1 MAQADW
7 SIAIGFLV
15 YFIALI
21 IAVIYYVSYRK
32 FSLVLYVASIS
43 TLIFSIFYA
52 IDVFDFSRH
61 LILLTLVISTAVFF
75 GLGKYFKNITYS
87 RDDHLGIS
95 QAKSEPKNKSVN
107 ENNNQNN
114 GE

>member
-1 MAQADW
+1 MAGTADW

-61 LILLTLVISTAVFF
+61 LIMLTLVISTAVFF
-75 GLGKYFKNITYS
+75 MLGKYFKNVNYETQS
-87 RDDHLGIS
+87 HLGIE
-95 QAKSEPKNKSVN
+95 QAKKEKK
-107 ENNNQNN
+107 
-114 GE
+114 

>member
-1 MAQADW
+1 MASADW
-7 SIAIGFLV
+7 SIAVGFLV

-21 IAVIYYVSYRK
+21 VAVIYYVSYRK

-61 LILLTLVISTAVFF
+61 LIMLTLIISTAVFF
-75 GLGKYFKNITYS
+75 MLGKYFKNITYES
-87 RDDHLGIS
+87 QSHLGIE
-95 QAKSEPKNKSVN
+95 QAKSNSKGKKK
-107 ENNNQNN
+107 
-114 GE
+114 

>member
-7 SIAIGFLV
+7 SIAVGFLV

-21 IAVIYYVSYRK
+21 IAVIYYVSYRR

-61 LILLTLVISTAVFF
+61 LILLTLVASTAVFF
-75 GLGKYFKNITYS
+75 ALGKYFKDISYEKEE
-87 RDDHLGIS
+87 HLGIK
-95 QAKSEPKNKSVN
+95 QAKEAKKKK
-107 ENNNQNN
+107 
-114 GE
+114 